1 MIVISQLS
9 AGKKKAVKKL
19 ELSTLHTNNSFR
31 RKPLSISLFYH
42 TSILMSTRKFNQEVS
57 HEAPFKMS

>member
-19 ELSTLHTNNSFR
+19 ALSTLRTNNSFR
-31 RKPLSISLFYH
+31 RKP
-42 TSILMSTRKFNQEVS
+42 
-57 HEAPFKMS
+57 

>member
-19 ELSTLHTNNSFR
+19 ELSTLRTNNSFR

-42 TSILMSTRKFNQEVS
+42 TSYVFTS
-57 HEAPFKMS
+57 